1 MTKRKSMAT
10 PAKTGMTARPATEI
24 EKESLTPHVQKFS
37 EAKVA
42 QGEALKVVNHLVE
55 TFAGPGYVLNIN
67 GEGVW
72 EFVPAPPEPPAQQVI
87 PLDIQQKIQEAAD
100 AAASD
105 EE

>member
-1 MTKRKSMAT
+1 MTKRKGMAT
-10 PAKTGMTARPATEI
+10 PSKTGMTARGATEI
-24 EKESLTPHVQKFS
+24 EQEALTPHVQKFT

-72 EFVPAPPEPPAQQVI
+72 EFVPAPPEQPAQVI
-87 PLDIQQKIQEAAD
+87 PMDIQQKIQEAAD